1 MIDENELKLW
11 ISRLEVEESSWP
23 NYQKLAALYIIQ
35 NQNAPK
41 EPERPMLY
49 SASPAPVE
57 TYAPETVGNYG
68 DSDFLRAVSKVSQEK
83 AWGIMD
89 ELMDSLK
96 IVNERVY
103 NSVMRKLGSE

>member
-1 MIDENELKLW
+1 MIDEKELRLW
-11 ISRLEVEESSWP
+11 IARLEVEESSWP

-49 SASPAPVE
+49 SAASAPVK
-57 TYAPETVGNYG
+57 TYASETVSRYG
-68 DSDFLRAVSKVSQEK
+68 DSDFLQAVSGMSPAR
-83 AWGIMD
+83 AWEIMD

-103 NSVMRKLGSE
+103 NSVMRKLEK

>member
-1 MIDENELKLW
+1 MIDKNEVNLW
-11 ISRLEVEESSWP
+11 ISRLETEESSWP

-35 NQNAPK
+35 NQNEPK

-49 SASPAPVE
+49 SAAPTPVK
-57 TYAPETVGNYG
+57 TYASETVGSYG
-68 DSDFLRAVSKVSQEK
+68 DSDFLQAVSNMAPAR
-83 AWGIMD
+83 AWEVMD

-103 NSVMRKLGSE
+103 NSVMRKLEA